1 MEHHQSLM
9 REENLYIQTLEMNMR
24 HLSRKHKLIEWIVWA
39 LRWVESTPIGLRK
52 RWQKFPATEK
62 VKTSADSD
70 PGLPANEDVG

>member
-39 LRWVESTPIGLRK
+39 QMSRINTNRIKE
-52 RWQKFPATEK
+52 AMTEI
-62 VKTSADSD
+62 SSN
-70 PGLPANEDVG
+70 GEG